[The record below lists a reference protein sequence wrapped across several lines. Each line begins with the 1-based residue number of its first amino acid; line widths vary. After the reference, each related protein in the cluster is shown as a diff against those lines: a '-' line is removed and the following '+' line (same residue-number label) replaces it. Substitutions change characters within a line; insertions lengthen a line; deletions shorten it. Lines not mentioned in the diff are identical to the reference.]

1 MKNKTRG
8 LVMILAGFFMIL
20 INALTYFIRDSTQPA
35 VGIIGLVFVLTGMNI
50 SKRK

>member
-20 INALTYFIRDSTQPA
+20 INALTYFIRDSTQPV
-35 VGIIGLVFVLTGMNI
+35 VGIIGLVFVLVGMNI